1 MIYIYLYEEIVLN
14 RKYVKKVFVINNIFV
29 KCVNVCRKI
38 FELLN
43 ERFLIVV
50 IFVL

>member
-1 MIYIYLYEEIVLN
+1 MIYIYLHEEIALN

-38 FELLN
+38 SELLN
-43 ERFLIVV
+43 ERFLTVAIS
-50 IFVL
+50 VL